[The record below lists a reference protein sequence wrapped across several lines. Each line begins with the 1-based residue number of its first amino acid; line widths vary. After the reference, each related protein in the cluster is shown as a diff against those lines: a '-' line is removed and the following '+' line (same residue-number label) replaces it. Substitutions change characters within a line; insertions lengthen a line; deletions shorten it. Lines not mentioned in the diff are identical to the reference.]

1 MADEQEYENCDD
13 YNPNSTDLGNE
24 SGSVT
29 KESSKQTP
37 ETSATKIGQHR
48 WIICLLVA
56 VVILFCLVL
65 VLLGLVAHC
74 LTVSKDLIC
83 KVRSLDK
90 QLAKT
95 EEESQ
100 LDVGNLGITTF
111 ERFEDVFYTLN
122 ATRIDLQE
130 FKTF

>member
-1 MADEQEYENCDD
+1 MADEQEYKNCDD

-37 ETSATKIGQHR
+37 MTSATKIGQHR

-56 VVILFCLVL
+56 IVILFSLVL
-65 VLLGLVAHC
+65 VLLGLVAYC
-74 LTVSKDLIC
+74 LSVSKDWIC

-90 QLAKT
+90 QLAKI
-95 EEESQ
+95 EQESQ

-111 ERFEDVFYTLN
+111 KWFEDVF
-122 ATRIDLQE
+122 
-130 FKTF
+130 